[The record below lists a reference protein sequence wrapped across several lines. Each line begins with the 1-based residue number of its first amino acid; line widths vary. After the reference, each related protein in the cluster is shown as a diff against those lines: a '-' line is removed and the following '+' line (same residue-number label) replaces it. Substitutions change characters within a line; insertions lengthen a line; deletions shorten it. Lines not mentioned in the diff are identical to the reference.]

1 LLKAR
6 RNSRLSRFNLVAEA
20 QVHLYAQDVTTAVR
34 VAESGVYDPTI
45 HLPDRARLF
54 AIKSAALLLAGAET
68 EVVRPALHS
77 ACILATESADALPFV
92 FLPADLRAGLLDL
105 HDRHGHSTKCLLN
118 DTELRTRLAE
128 VRANFGSSAPL
139 VRLTPREQVLLP
151 LLATSA
157 TAEEI
162 ARRLQVSVNTVRKQ
176 VVTLR
181 EKLAAPD
188 RGTLIAKAYELGLLD
203 GHEGE
208 H

>member
-1 LLKAR
+1 
-6 RNSRLSRFNLVAEA
+6 
-20 QVHLYAQDVTTAVR
+20 VR
-34 VAESGVYDPTI
+34 VSESGVYDPTI